1 MQDLENLQK
10 AMEELKLELNQQDK
24 KLRSKISFLL
34 SRIQDIEASM
44 EIKKGDVF
52 EVEQIQEKNIWLFEK
67 SEYTIRYI

>member
-10 AMEELKLELNQQDK
+10 AMEELKLELDQQDK

-52 EVEQIQEKNIWLFEK
+52 EVDTE
-67 SEYTIRYI
+67 SG

>member
-1 MQDLENLQK
+1 
-10 AMEELKLELNQQDK
+10 MEELKLELDQQDK

-52 EVEQIQEKNIWLFEK
+52 EADTESGQ
-67 SEYTIRYI
+67 T

>member
-10 AMEELKLELNQQDK
+10 AMEELKLELDQQDK

-52 EVEQIQEKNIWLFEK
+52 EVDTESGE
-67 SEYTIRYI
+67 T

>member
-52 EVEQIQEKNIWLFEK
+52 EVEKIQEKNIWLFEK

>member
-10 AMEELKLELNQQDK
+10 AVEELKLELDHQDK

-34 SRIQDIEASM
+34 LRIQDIEASM

-52 EVEQIQEKNIWLFEK
+52 EVDTE
-67 SEYTIRYI
+67 SG

>member
-1 MQDLENLQK
+1 
-10 AMEELKLELNQQDK
+10 MEELKLELNQQDK

-52 EVEQIQEKNIWLFEK
+52 EVEKIQEKNI
-67 SEYTIRYI
+67 